1 LGASVSDRERLLSIL
16 KTKSYR
22 QGRVVLASGKESD
35 FYIDC
40 RQTSLSAEGHLL
52 IGRLFLRS
60 ISENFPRATAVGGP
74 TLGADPLV
82 SAVSLTSVL
91 ENWPDGR
98 PLDAFIVRKEAKG
111 HGTGAWIEGMA
122 NLKEGDPVV
131 MLEDV
136 VTTGGSSLRA
146 VKRAEEAG
154 LEVLGIL
161 VLVDRNEGGRE
172 NIEKAGY
179 RLVSL
184 YNKGDF
190 VAAV

>member
-1 LGASVSDRERLLSIL
+1 LTSSNGDRERLLHLL

-22 QGRVVLASGKESD
+22 EGRVVLASGKESD

-40 RQTSLSAEGHLL
+40 RQTSLSAEGHRL
-52 IGRLFLRS
+52 IGRLFFQVIKER
-60 ISENFPRATAVGGP
+60 FPRATAVGGP

-82 SAVSLTSVL
+82 SAVSLTSAL
-91 ENWPDGR
+91 CGQ
-98 PLDAFIVRKEAKG
+98 PLNAFIVRKEAKG

-122 NLKEGDPVV
+122 NLEKGEPVV

-154 LEVLGIL
+154 LQVLGIL
-161 VLVDRNEGGRE
+161 VLVDRDEGGRK

-179 RLVSL
+179 TLFSL
-184 YNKGDF
+184 YKKSDF
-190 VAAV
+190 VPAA

>member
-1 LGASVSDRERLLSIL
+1 M
-16 KTKSYR
+16 KSYR
-22 QGRVVLASGKESD
+22 EGRVVLASGQESD

-52 IGRLFLRS
+52 IGRLLLQS

-82 SAVSLTSVL
+82 SAVSLTSML
-91 ENWPDGR
+91 EGR

-122 NLKEGDPVV
+122 NLKPGDPVV

-146 VKRAEEAG
+146 VQRVEAAG
-154 LEVLGIL
+154 LEVLGVL
-161 VLVDRNEGGRE
+161 VLVDRCEGGRE

-184 YNKGDF
+184 YSKTDF
-190 VAAV
+190 LA

>member
-1 LGASVSDRERLLSIL
+1 M
-16 KTKSYR
+16 
-22 QGRVVLASGKESD
+22 VLASGKESD

-40 RQTSLSAEGHLL
+40 RQTSLSAEGHRL
-52 IGRLFLRS
+52 IGRLFFQL
-60 ISENFPRATAVGGP
+60 ISEKFPQATAVGGP

-82 SAVSLTSVL
+82 SAVSLTSIL
-91 ENWPDGR
+91 QGLPGGR

-122 NLKEGDPVV
+122 NLKKGDTVV

-146 VKRAEEAG
+146 VKHAEEAG
-154 LEVLGIL
+154 LNVPGIL
-161 VLVDRNEGGRE
+161 VLVDRNEGGQQ

-179 RLVSL
+179 TLVSL
-184 YNKGDF
+184 YNKSDF
-190 VAAV
+190 LP

>member
-1 LGASVSDRERLLSIL
+1 MGSYSSDRERLLHLL

-22 QGRVVLASGKESD
+22 EGRVVLASGKESD

-40 RQTSLSAEGHLL
+40 RQTSLSAEGHRL
-52 IGRLFLRS
+52 IWSLFLQL
-60 ISENFPRATAVGGP
+60 ISEKFPQATAVGGP

-82 SAVSLTSVL
+82 SAVSLTSILQGKSLV
-91 ENWPDGR
+91 
-98 PLDAFIVRKEAKG
+98 AVIVRKEAKG

-122 NLKEGDPVV
+122 NLKEGDTVV

-154 LEVLGIL
+154 LKVPGIL
-161 VLVDRNEGGRE
+161 VLVDRNEGGQE

-179 RLVSL
+179 TLVSL
-184 YNKGDF
+184 YNKSDF
-190 VAAV
+190 LP

>member
-1 LGASVSDRERLLSIL
+1 LAPPAEERERLLHLL

-22 QGRVVLASGKESD
+22 EGRVILASGKESD

-40 RQTSLSAEGHLL
+40 RQTSLAAEGHRL
-52 IGRLFLRS
+52 IGRLFLQL
-60 ISENFPRATAVGGP
+60 IQEHFPQATAVGGP

-82 SAVSLTSVL
+82 SAVSLTSEL
-91 ENWPDGR
+91 DGR
-98 PLDAFIVRKEAKG
+98 PLDAFIVRKESKG

-122 NLKEGDPVV
+122 NLKEGDTVV

-136 VTTGGSSLRA
+136 VTTGGSSLKA

-154 LEVLGIL
+154 LKVPGIL
-161 VLVDRNEGGRE
+161 VLVDRQEGGRE

-179 RLVSL
+179 KLVSL
-184 YNKGDF
+184 YTRADF
-190 VAAV
+190 IQS

>member
-1 LGASVSDRERLLSIL
+1 MESPGEDRERLLHLL

-22 QGRVVLASGKESD
+22 EGRVVLASGKESD

-52 IGRLFLRS
+52 IGRLFLQL
-60 ISENFPRATAVGGP
+60 ISEKFPGATAVGGP

-82 SAVSLTSVL
+82 SAVSLTSIL
-91 ENWPDGR
+91 QGK

-122 NLKEGDPVV
+122 NLKEGDTVV

-154 LEVLGIL
+154 LKIPGIL
-161 VLVDRNEGGRE
+161 VLVDRCEGGRE

-179 RLVSL
+179 KLVSL
-184 YNKGDF
+184 YTKGDF
-190 VAAV
+190 LA

>member
-1 LGASVSDRERLLSIL
+1 MKPSAEDRGLLLQLL

-22 QGRVVLASGKESD
+22 EGRVVLASGKESD

-40 RQTSLSAEGHLL
+40 RQTSLSAEGHRL
-52 IGRLFLRS
+52 IGRLLLQL
-60 ISENFPRATAVGGP
+60 ISENFPGATAVGGP
-74 TLGADPLV
+74 TLGADPQV

-91 ENWPDGR
+91 QGR

-122 NLKEGDPVV
+122 NLKAGDTVV

-146 VKRAEEAG
+146 VLRAEEAG
-154 LEVLGIL
+154 LKVPGIL
-161 VLVDRNEGGRE
+161 VLVDRQEGGRE
-172 NIEKAGY
+172 NIEGAGY
-179 RLVSL
+179 KLVSL
-184 YNKGDF
+184 YTKADF
-190 VAAV
+190 VSSP

>member
-1 LGASVSDRERLLSIL
+1 LNPSPEERERLLHLL

-22 QGRVVLASGKESD
+22 EGRVVLASGKESD

-40 RQTSLSAEGHLL
+40 RQTSLAAEGHRL
-52 IGRLFLRS
+52 IGRLFLQL
-60 ISENFPRATAVGGP
+60 IQEHFPQATAVGGP

-82 SAVSLTSVL
+82 SAVSLTSEL
-91 ENWPDGR
+91 EGR

-122 NLKEGDPVV
+122 NLKEGDTVV

-136 VTTGGSSLRA
+136 VTTGGSSLKA
-146 VKRAEEAG
+146 VRRAEEAG
-154 LEVLGIL
+154 LKVPGIL
-161 VLVDRNEGGRE
+161 VLVDRREGGRE

-179 RLVSL
+179 KLVSL
-184 YNKGDF
+184 YTRADF
-190 VAAV
+190 LGS

>member
-1 LGASVSDRERLLSIL
+1 LVPSAEEREQLLHLL

-40 RQTSLSAEGHLL
+40 RQTSLSAEGHRL
-52 IGRLFLRS
+52 IGRLFLQL
-60 ISENFPRATAVGGP
+60 ILENFPEATAVGGP

-82 SAVSLTSVL
+82 SAVSLTSAL
-91 ENWPDGR
+91 EGGR
-98 PLDAFIVRKEAKG
+98 SLDAFIVRKEAKG

-122 NLKEGDPVV
+122 NLKEGDQVV

-136 VTTGGSSLRA
+136 VTTGGSSLKA
-146 VKRAEEAG
+146 VKRTEEAG

-161 VLVDRNEGGRE
+161 VLVDRQEGGRE

-179 RLVSL
+179 KLVSL
-184 YNKGDF
+184 YNRADF
-190 VAAV
+190 IDAA